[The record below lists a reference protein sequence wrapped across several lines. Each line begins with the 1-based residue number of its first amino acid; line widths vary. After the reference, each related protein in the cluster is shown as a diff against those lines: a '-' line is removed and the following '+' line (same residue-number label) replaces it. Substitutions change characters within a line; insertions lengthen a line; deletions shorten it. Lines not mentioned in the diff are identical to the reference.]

1 MHKIM
6 KLALFGA
13 FFAAPAIVTAQ
24 TPAPSPNAPAV
35 VKEGRMLSSSDGRR
49 LGRIDQLDKG
59 PDGTPVTAELFS
71 DQGILYIPVATL
83 SSPNGT
89 SFVTSMTYA
98 EVMKGK

>member
-1 MHKIM
+1 MHKVM
-6 KLALFGA
+6 KVAFLGALFA
-13 FFAAPAIVTAQ
+13 VPATAMAQ
-24 TPAPSPNAPAV
+24 TPAPSASAPTV
-35 VKEGRMLSSSDGRR
+35 VKAGRMLSSSDGRR